1 MNFLPASVVLALL
14 AFPLQ
19 GQKPDGAP
27 PPPTGEKP
35 KPLALQQLFGAWRLT
50 DFETPV
56 LRPDFRDEVGYL
68 LIGDG
73 FASFE
78 CHIGWLTDTGKYES
92 GTYFSGTHTFTMR
105 SDDVLELSSLIGTI
119 VDPRSSNPIALPV
132 GTRRQYK
139 ARIVGAKLVL
149 VREQDQ
155 QTFTFERL
163 ASSASGLDF
172 YGRRRKPDVPPPAGD
187 K

>member
-1 MNFLPASVVLALL
+1 MNFLPASMALFLL

-27 PPPTGEKP
+27 ERPTAEKP
-35 KPLALQQLFGAWRLT
+35 RPIALQQILGAWRLT
-50 DFETPV
+50 EFETPI
-56 LRPDFRDEVGYL
+56 LKREKRDEVGYL

-73 FASFE
+73 FLSFE
-78 CHIGWLTDTGKYES
+78 CHIGWLTDGGGYES
-92 GTYFSGTHTFTMR
+92 GTYFSGTHSYTMR
-105 SDDVLELSSLIGTI
+105 SDDVLEMSSLIGTAI
-119 VDPRSSNPIALPV
+119 DPNGSTPIAVPI

-139 ARIVGAKLVL
+139 AKMVGTKLVL

-163 ASSASGLDF
+163 AASASGLDF
-172 YGRRRKPDVPPPAGD
+172 YGRRRKPDVPPPGTD